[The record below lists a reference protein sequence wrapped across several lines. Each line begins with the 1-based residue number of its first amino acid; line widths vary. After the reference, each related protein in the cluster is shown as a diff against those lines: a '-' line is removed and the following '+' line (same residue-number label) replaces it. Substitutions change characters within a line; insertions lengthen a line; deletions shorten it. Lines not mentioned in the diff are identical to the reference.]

1 MSDADA
7 LDGIRI
13 VDFGTITAGA
23 NATQILADLG
33 ADVIKI
39 ESASRPDTFRAWQ
52 RDASSTSI
60 APNGRSASDPW
71 NRAYFFNMVNRNKR
85 GICLELKDERGREL
99 ILRLAKI
106 SHGVAENFRH
116 GVIDRL
122 GAGYADLSAANPS
135 IVMIS
140 IGSQGGDGPESEYGS
155 YGSTLDALSGLMS
168 LTGYADSPRPYWS
181 SEEINYP
188 DQVAST
194 FSAGLLMAALRLHN
208 RTGEGCYVDLS
219 QRELVTTLIGEY
231 VLQREAGG
239 PPLDL
244 VGNARPGLAPNDC
257 YRCSGEDAWVAIT
270 CASDAEWAMLCAAI
284 GRVDMVEDVRFAT
297 EPARQAHQA
306 EMRVAL
312 EKWTGNYSKRE
323 AMDRLQ
329 AAGVRA
335 GAVLTGAEMLDDP
348 QLRAR
353 GYYQPV
359 EHPSAGRQTMRVAP
373 YDLSETPPTIRMPA
387 PKLGQHTESVLRE
400 LLGLSDADLQALSDA
415 HVTDDVP
422 VRFQSI

>member
-13 VDFGTITAGA
+13 IDFGTITAGA

-52 RDASSTSI
+52 RDASSTVI
-60 APNGRSASDPW
+60 APDGRAASDPW
-71 NRAYFFNMVNRNKR
+71 NRAYYFNMVNRNKR

-99 ILRLAKI
+99 ILRLAKM
-106 SHGVAENFRH
+106 SDGVAENFRH

-140 IGSQGGDGPESEYGS
+140 IGSQGADGPESEYGS

-168 LTGYADSPRPYWS
+168 ITGYADSPRPYWS

-194 FSAGLLMAALRLHN
+194 FSAGLLMAMLRLRN
-208 RTGEGCYVDLS
+208 RTGQGSYIDLS
-219 QRELVTTLIGEY
+219 QRELVTNLIGEY

-239 PPLDL
+239 PLPGL

-257 YRCSGEDAWVAIT
+257 YRCSGDDAWVAIT
-270 CASDAEWAMLCAAI
+270 CASDAEWATLCAAI
-284 GRVDMVEDVRFAT
+284 DRPDLVEDARFAT
-297 EPARQAHQA
+297 ETDRQAHQA
-306 EMRVAL
+306 EMRL
-312 EKWTGNYSKRE
+312 ELERWTTRLSKRE

-335 GAVLTGAEMLDDP
+335 GAVLTGADMLADAH
-348 QLRAR
+348 LRAR
-353 GYYQPV
+353 GYYQSV
-359 EHPSAGRQTMRVAP
+359 DHPSAGRQTMRVAP
-373 YDLSETPPTIRMPA
+373 YQLSDTPPTIRTPA

-400 LLGLSDADLQALSDA
+400 LLDLSDADLHALSDA

-422 VRFQSI
+422 LRFQSI